1 MSSHFT
7 HMLHDP
13 NFNLQITC
21 EMYCLD
27 LKIDYHAVRC
37 QKSGKLS
44 KSGLSGN
51 RTFSFID
58 AGLLTLLKRERK
70 KYCFI
75 LQISILYLFT
85 VNILILISML
95 SIQKNIGLFLTWIRQ
110 ELTPML
116 HDPNFN
122 LQITSEEYC
131 LHLKMDYPVVRGKR
145 PITLTCPDAR
155 YKLLLNLRSYIK
167 IS

>member
-1 MSSHFT
+1 
-7 HMLHDP
+7 
-13 NFNLQITC
+13 
-21 EMYCLD
+21 MYCLD
-27 LKIDYHAVRC
+27 LKIAVRC
-37 QKSGKLS
+37 QKSRKFS

-51 RTFSFID
+51 RTFNTFK
-58 AGLLTLLKRERK
+58 KRKKEIKK

-85 VNILILISML
+85 ANILILISML
-95 SIQKNIGLFLTWIRQ
+95 SIQKNIGLFLTWIRK
-110 ELTPML
+110 EFTPML

>member
-1 MSSHFT
+1 MPEVRKIFKIRT
-7 HMLHDP
+7 VRKPDVFLH
-13 NFNLQITC
+13 
-21 EMYCLD
+21 
-27 LKIDYHAVRC
+27 RC
-37 QKSGKLS
+37 
-44 KSGLSGN
+44 
-51 RTFSFID
+51 RTFNTFK
-58 AGLLTLLKRERK
+58 KREKK

-85 VNILILISML
+85 VNILILMSML
-95 SIQKNIGLFLTWIRQ
+95 SIQKNIGLF
-110 ELTPML
+110 LTPML